1 MKEKYNYVGHNSS
14 KMVPVKTDRPKPILK
29 HNQKQKSRLNLDL
42 EGLTIT
48 PENRD
53 TTLDPEQL

>member
-1 MKEKYNYVGHNSS
+1 
-14 KMVPVKTDRPKPILK
+14 MVPVKAEKAKPIQK
-29 HNQKQKSRLNLDL
+29 QNQKQKSRLNLDL

-53 TTLDPEQL
+53 TTIDPEQL

>member
-14 KMVPVKTDRPKPILK
+14 KMVPVTDRPKPIIK
-29 HNQKQKSRLNLDL
+29 KNQKQKSRLNLDL

-53 TTLDPEQL
+53 TTIDPEQL